1 MRINLLM
8 LLMLVLFITGC
19 TIRTTGN
26 VVIEDAVD
34 QSTGDIIIEDVTEEE
49 VVVEEQ
55 EPTEIEEQ
63 EEGATEEQE
72 AAESEEQE
80 AEVTETTT
88 TEETEQ
94 PEETTTTPEIVG
106 KLISI
111 ENLKF
116 VPETLTISKGETVT
130 WKHNDKYLDNM
141 KHRVRIYPMGDASP
155 MMYYGDVFSYTFNE
169 PGEYNFMDIIYK
181 ESNVRGKIIVE

>member
-8 LLMLVLFITGC
+8 LLMLILFITGC

-34 QSTGDIIIEDVTEEE
+34 QSTGNVIIEDVA
-49 VVVEEQ
+49 EEQ
-55 EPTEIEEQ
+55 ETAEIEEQ

-80 AEVTETTT
+80 AEATETTT

-94 PEETTTTPEIVG
+94 PEETTTTPETTAPEIVG

-130 WKHNDKYLDNM
+130 WQHNDKYLEHM
-141 KHRVRIYPMGDASP
+141 KHMVRIYPRGDASP

-181 ESNVRGKIIVE
+181 ESDVRGKIIVE